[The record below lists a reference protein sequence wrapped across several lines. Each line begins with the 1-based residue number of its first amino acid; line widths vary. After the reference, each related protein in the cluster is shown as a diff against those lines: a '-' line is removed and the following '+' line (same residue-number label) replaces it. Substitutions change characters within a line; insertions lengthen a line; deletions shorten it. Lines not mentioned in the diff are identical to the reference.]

1 MNLHPI
7 YALVIAS
14 LMVPAVALALMAD
27 RALAAEPQMPES
39 FQGTWCYNERPIP
52 TGVATAAAIRTILE
66 RMRHSPNCGIKPD
79 HPGPD
84 RQIEIEITA
93 TEVKAIGAFADH
105 TRLEPIPAFPLSCV
119 VRRVTKFDVC
129 PWGMIYK
136 NRERARALRNFQ
148 INPWGPGY
156 HIVLQCVRTPKR
168 SETIGTDW
176 LIEKGYVSVGD
187 VPRNYR
193 SLDDSTHSVG
203 ERDETWPRHW
213 IFLPAK

>member
-1 MNLHPI
+1 MHRGQQRALMNLHPI

-66 RMRHSPNCGIKPD
+66 QMRHSPNCGIKPD

-84 RQIEIEITA
+84 PQIEIEITA

-148 INPWGPGY
+148 IVGTRLSHRAPM
-156 HIVLQCVRTPKR
+156 R
-168 SETIGTDW
+168 SHPHA
-176 LIEKGYVSVGD
+176 VGD
-187 VPRNYR
+187 DRDRLADRKGIRQRGRCAPQ
-193 SLDDSTHSVG
+193 LSVA
-203 ERDETWPRHW
+203 R
-213 IFLPAK
+213 